1 MPGMARPVII
11 ALAFTAMLPAANAQ
25 DMADVVIEAKR
36 VSDNVY
42 MLTGA
47 GGNIGLSVG
56 EDGAFLI
63 DDQFAPL
70 TERILATIAE
80 LSPAPV
86 RFVVNTHWHGDHTG
100 GNEHLGEAGAII
112 VAHENVRT
120 RMSTDQFMKAF
131 NRTVP
136 ASPEGALPV
145 ITFAQ
150 SMTFYWNGD
159 EVQVFHVGP
168 AHTDGDSIVFF
179 REANVIH
186 MGDTFFNGMYPFFD
200 VSTEGSIAGMIEA
213 ADTVLRLANDR
224 TKIIP
229 GHGPLGGIDELRASR
244 AMLMTVHDRVQKLI
258 NDGASKEDVVAA
270 KPTGDFDADWGGGF
284 MKPDRW
290 VGIVYD
296 SMVK

>member
-1 MPGMARPVII
+1 MPPVRRLVI
-11 ALAFTAMLPAANAQ
+11 ALALTAALPAANAQ
-25 DMADVVIEAKR
+25 DMANVVIEAKR

-42 MLTGA
+42 MLTGM
-47 GGNIGLSVG
+47 GGNVGLSVG

-70 TERILATIAE
+70 TERILAIVAE
-80 LSPAPV
+80 LSPEPV
-86 RFVVNTHWHGDHTG
+86 RFVVNTHWHRDHTG

-120 RMSTDQFMKAF
+120 QMSTYHFRKEF
-131 NRTVP
+131 NQTIP
-136 ASPEGALPV
+136 ASPEAALPV

-159 EVQVFHVGP
+159 EVRVLHVGP

-200 VSTEGSIAGMIEA
+200 VSTQGSIAGMIQA
-213 ADTVLRLANDR
+213 ADTVLQLANDR

-244 AMLMTVHDRVQKLI
+244 AMLMTVHDRVQNLI
-258 NDGASKEDVVAA
+258 NDGATKEEVVAA
-270 KPTGDFDADWGGGF
+270 KPTRDLDAEWAGGS

-296 SMVK
+296 GMAK

>member
-1 MPGMARPVII
+1 MPPIRRLVI
-11 ALAFTAMLPAANAQ
+11 ALAVTALLPAANAQ
-25 DMADVVIEAKR
+25 DMTNVVIEAKR

-42 MLTGA
+42 MLTGE
-47 GGNIGLSVG
+47 GGNVGLSVG

-70 TERILATIAE
+70 TERILATVAE
-80 LSPAPV
+80 LSPEPV
-86 RFVVNTHWHGDHTG
+86 RFVVNTHWHRDHTG

-120 RMSTDQFMKAF
+120 QMSTDHFMKAF
-131 NRTVP
+131 NQTIE
-136 ASPEGALPV
+136 ASPQGALPV

-159 EVQVFHVGP
+159 EVRVLHVGP
-168 AHTDGDSIVFF
+168 AHTDGDSIIFF

-200 VSTEGSIAGMIEA
+200 VSTQGSIAGMIQA
-213 ADTVLRLANDR
+213 ADTVLRLADDQ

-229 GHGPLGGIDELRASR
+229 GHGPLGGVAELRASR
-244 AMLMTVHDRVQKLI
+244 AMLQTVHDRVQKLI
-258 NDGASKEDVVAA
+258 RDGASQKEVVAA
-270 KPTGDFDADWGGGF
+270 KPTRDLDAEWGGGF

-296 SMVK
+296 SMAK